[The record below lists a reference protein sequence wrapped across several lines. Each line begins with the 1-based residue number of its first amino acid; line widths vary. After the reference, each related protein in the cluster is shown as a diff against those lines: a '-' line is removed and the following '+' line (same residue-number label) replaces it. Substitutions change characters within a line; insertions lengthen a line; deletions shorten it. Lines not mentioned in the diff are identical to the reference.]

1 MEIAS
6 IRNISSPVPSTL
18 GRQSKGKT
26 GHGWFT
32 RLAKLPSSRLNEKLF
47 LSKLSGEKLRKT
59 FNINFQ
65 PPHAYTWIHLCIH
78 MHVTTHIHMH
88 VSKSIGNNK
97 QHMFGRSYTKLR
109 ITQMISVKNRK
120 KTRYQL
126 LPVLLEIAP
135 KYWEQHDKRSKERV
149 SDRKRRG
156 QNILIY
162 RWYASRHIT
171 LSQRTLKTDKH
182 FW

>member
-6 IRNISSPVPSTL
+6 TRNISSLVTLTL

-26 GHGWFT
+26 GHGWLA
-32 RLAKLPSSRLNEKLF
+32 RLAKLPSSRLREKLC
-47 LSKLSGEKLRKT
+47 LNKLSGEKLRKT

-65 PPHAYTWIHLCIH
+65 PPHAYTWIRLCIH
-78 MHVTTHIHMH
+78 THVTTHIHIH
-88 VSKSIGNNK
+88 VSKSVGNNK
-97 QHMFGRSYTKLR
+97 PEMFGQSYTKLR
-109 ITQMISVKNRK
+109 KTQIISVKIRK

-126 LPVLLEIAP
+126 LPVLLEIVP

-162 RWYASRHIT
+162 RY
-171 LSQRTLKTDKH
+171 L
-182 FW
+182 